1 MLTWKQGVRQYEAV
15 LQKTTT
21 KFYKEFTMK
30 KSLLLAGVAVLFS
43 ANAYAVDIKPYVGLD
58 YVYSMADI
66 DKQEGYSVYE
76 EDLSA
81 FAVSA
86 GARFHPNFGVEAFYQ
101 QSEEGEKTTMTYLKG
116 TDQYKAYGIDVIGYF
131 PVMEKLELVGS
142 LGVARY
148 NVDAEVKIPLLGLE
162 GDGDDKG
169 MGYRLGAGA
178 QYNFNDNI
186 AARAMVRYV
195 DTDIDGLDNIVDLTL
210 GIRYTF

>member
-1 MLTWKQGVRQYEAV
+1 
-15 LQKTTT
+15 
-21 KFYKEFTMK
+21 
-30 KSLLLAGVAVLFS
+30 
-43 ANAYAVDIKPYVGLD
+43 
-58 YVYSMADI
+58 
-66 DKQEGYSVYE
+66 
-76 EDLSA
+76 
-81 FAVSA
+81 
-86 GARFHPNFGVEAFYQ
+86 
-101 QSEEGEKTTMTYLKG
+101 MTYLKG
-116 TDQYKAYGIDVIGYF
+116 TDQYKAYGIDVIGYL